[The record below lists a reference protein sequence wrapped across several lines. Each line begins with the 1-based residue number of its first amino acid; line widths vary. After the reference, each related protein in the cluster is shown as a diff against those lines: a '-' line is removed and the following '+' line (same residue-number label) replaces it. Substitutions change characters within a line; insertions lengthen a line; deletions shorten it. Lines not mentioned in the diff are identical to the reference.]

1 MDFHKTQTFK
11 TILIILVLILLGI
24 ASYGQ
29 YVPRLIV
36 QGKDSVLVLNKPDA
50 IIISNGLIA
59 KNDFKN
65 RLIGSL
71 RREEMLL
78 NLWQNTSD
86 QATKQQELIVNLEA
100 QLTQTNIMLT
110 KTKEQ
115 LRLTE
120 KTIGKSKRKNLLV
133 GIGVGLISGLI
144 VAEVIRD

>member
-1 MDFHKTQTFK
+1 M
-11 TILIILVLILLGI
+11 
-24 ASYGQ
+24 
-29 YVPRLIV
+29 
-36 QGKDSVLVLNKPDA
+36 QGKDSVLVLSKPDA

-86 QATKQQELIVNLEA
+86 QATKQQELIVNLEG
-100 QLTQTNIMLT
+100 QLRQSNTMLS

-120 KTIGKSKRKNLLV
+120 KTIATSKFKNFLIGLGTGVVGGIVLV
-133 GIGVGLISGLI
+133 AVL
-144 VAEVIRD
+144 EK